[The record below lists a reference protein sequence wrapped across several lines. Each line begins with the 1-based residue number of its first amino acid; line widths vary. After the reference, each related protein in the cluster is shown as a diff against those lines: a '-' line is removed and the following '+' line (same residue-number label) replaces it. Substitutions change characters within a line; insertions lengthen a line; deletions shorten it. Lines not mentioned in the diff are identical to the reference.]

1 MKRILFKSFAIAA
14 MALISGNAWAEW
26 DETSAVYCPE
36 LETAGQTANF
46 DDLNKALDAANKY
59 SNTNTSFTSAT
70 LELYNDVALTARL
83 THDNKNKITTL
94 SIVPKADNLTIS
106 CSGATSWHCFLINK
120 VSSTFKIGSSE
131 HKLTIANTATTNWN
145 KYIFSA
151 ESSGTIELENLT
163 IKDFKF
169 TTSGYLFANKNNG
182 QNTLILRNVDIDNCT
197 ANTDDCLIKY
207 NRTANSSG
215 IAYSDVIYLQE
226 SVNFN
231 NCSGICIDTANRI
244 RLGAKGGSEN
254 SPTFSSNNPISI
266 LWSSNEKSIGTG
278 IVAKGASRKEYF
290 TLVNEDL
297 GLFAS
302 TDLKLTQAY
311 TVETKSDA
319 QGAATLILP
328 FESTIPDGVK
338 AYKLNSVTDNTI
350 ATEDVTSK
358 LPADTPVLIN
368 TKAEG
373 GKYKFVSTNT
383 TKDAEFA
390 TGSEAKTEGLLTG
403 VYTETTVAEGNYIL
417 AKGDK
422 GVGFYKSKG
431 SSKVEANHAYLTID
445 NSSDSAKSSFF
456 RVIGGGDGGTTLIKG
471 IETNEEKAQE
481 GVYNLNGVRMDKPER
496 KGIYIVNGKK
506 RIVK

>member
-26 DETSAVYCPE
+26 DKSSAVYCQE
-36 LETAGQTANF
+36 LDTNY
-46 DDLNKALDAANKY
+46 DDLNTAFNEIVKQSEKTEITLKIY
-59 SNTNTSFTSAT
+59 KSVELTN
-70 LELYNDVALTARL
+70 RL
-83 THDNKNKITTL
+83 TLSKENSITTI
-94 SIVPKADNLTIS
+94 SIQPQNDNIVIS
-106 CSGATSWHCFLINK
+106 RKSGLAKNSMMFLVNK
-120 VSSTFKIGSSE
+120 GSAKFIIGNNQ
-131 HKLTIANTATTNWN
+131 HKLTIQGKESDIITAPV
-145 KYIFSA
+145 FCA
-151 ESSGTIELENLT
+151 EQTANLT
-163 IKDFKF
+163 IENMVVKDFTFGTDNGHVFKNKDD
-169 TTSGYLFANKNNG
+169 GANKFVMKNVEINNCKAFDNG
-182 QNTLILRNVDIDNCT
+182 ALLYNILTGTNKAD
-197 ANTDDCLIKY
+197 
-207 NRTANSSG
+207 G
-215 IAYSDVIYLQE
+215 IYLQE
-226 SVNFN
+226 SINFVN
-231 NCSGICIDTANRI
+231 CTGINIATKNRI
-244 RLGAKGGSEN
+244 RLGETNGTSN
-254 SPTFSSNNPISI
+254 NPTFSSESGITIS
-266 LWSSNEKSIGTG
+266 WEGTTTSIG
-278 IVAKGASRKEYF
+278 IVVVAKGASRKEYF

-445 NSSDSAKSSFF
+445 NSSDSAKPSFF

-471 IETNEEKAQE
+471 VETNEEKAQE